1 MPIIISGVMIWLSI
15 ILLLLIFA
23 PGVYIWTKTP
33 YDAWFWLIALCGLY
47 EILMRLADVRQI
59 KENSLS
65 NQNEIPISVLVF
77 RRIGKIFIMPCAIYF
92 WITGVLYL
100 LTSSVLINTYGWIW
114 ITVAIILFALYI
126 LKDFLKPW
134 FKSF

>member
-1 MPIIISGVMIWLSI
+1 MPIIIGGVMIWFSI
-15 ILLLLIFA
+15 ILVMLIFG

-33 YDAWFWLIALCGLY
+33 YYAWFWLIALCGLY

-59 KENSLS
+59 KEKSLS
-65 NQNEIPISVLVF
+65 DQNEIPISVLVF

-100 LTSSVLINTYGWIW
+100 FTSSVIINTYGWVW
-114 ITVAIILFALYI
+114 ITIAIILFALYI

-134 FKSF
+134 FK